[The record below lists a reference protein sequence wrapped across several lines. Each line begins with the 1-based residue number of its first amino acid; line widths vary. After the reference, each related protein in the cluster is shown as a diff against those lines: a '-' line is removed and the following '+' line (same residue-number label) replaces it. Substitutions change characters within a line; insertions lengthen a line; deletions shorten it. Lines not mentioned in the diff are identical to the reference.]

1 MTKIKNNMAKIIPII
16 KSNAGNATPGPK
28 YAEANVIESTINIK
42 EIKKIICI
50 LLYSSNLS

>member
-1 MTKIKNNMAKIIPII
+1 MAKIIPII